1 MYGGKVYRHK
11 CTALV
16 PSISRRVFSPW
27 FTEMILTYLECA
39 FQDEEFEYFCG
50 SVRPSVQNLKIS
62 HAAKRPKA
70 VGLDGPEDPE
80 QYVFTCLTIC

>member
-1 MYGGKVYRHK
+1 
-11 CTALV
+11 
-16 PSISRRVFSPW
+16 
-27 FTEMILTYLECA
+27 MILTYLECA
-39 FQDEEFEYFCG
+39 FQDEEFEYFWG

-80 QYVFTCLTIC
+80 QYFFYMSNYMLGKVKKLHSSISNRLGCR

>member
-1 MYGGKVYRHK
+1 
-11 CTALV
+11 
-16 PSISRRVFSPW
+16 
-27 FTEMILTYLECA
+27 MILTYLECA
-39 FQDEEFEYFCG
+39 FQDEEFEYFWG

-80 QYVFTCLTIC
+80 QYFFYMSNYMLGKVKKFHCNILSRLRVMLKKL

>member
-1 MYGGKVYRHK
+1 
-11 CTALV
+11 
-16 PSISRRVFSPW
+16 
-27 FTEMILTYLECA
+27 MILTYLECA
-39 FQDEEFEYFCG
+39 FQDEEFEYFWG

-80 QYVFTCLTIC
+80 QYFFTCLTIFRKSQEVSL